1 MKYNRMVKEIDELLK
16 LYNEFVNLQCSDIG
30 CMLKKAKMYVEL
42 KKMVD
47 RLLHQLAFIYTG
59 YPSEEERMFIE
70 ELTGSLIE
78 SKLITQRQWE
88 LAILHTIGF
97 RRRLNGEKVERT
109 IIRGIEVR
117 DEGGDE

>member
-30 CMLKKAKMYVEL
+30 CMLKKAKVYAEL

-59 YPSEEERMFIE
+59 PIEEERMFIE
-70 ELTGSLIE
+70 ELIGSLIE

-88 LAILHTIGF
+88 LAIIHAIGF
-97 RRRLNGEKVERT
+97 RRRLNGEKVERR
-109 IIRGIEVR
+109 IIRSIEVK
-117 DEGGDE
+117 DEGGNE

>member
-1 MKYNRMVKEIDELLK
+1 MKYNRMVKEIDELSK
-16 LYNEFVNLQCSDIG
+16 LYNEFVNLQCNDIG
-30 CMLKKAKMYVEL
+30 CMLKKAKMYVEF

-59 YPSEEERMFIE
+59 YSSEEERIFIE
-70 ELTGSLIE
+70 ELIGSLIE

-88 LAILHTIGF
+88 MAIIHTIGF
-97 RRRLNGEKVERT
+97 RQRLNGEKVERR

-117 DEGGDE
+117 DEGGNE